1 MYQYLQLR
9 FKMDGAYCD
18 VHIPARVFSTTAVS
32 NSTLQVLICTRTH
45 VARVR
50 LHVAVAFRRN
60 ALPVTSPQLASKRGF
75 AALVPCS
82 SYPIHPE
89 MVTESRRQN
98 RQQIS
103 TGGDLIPDA
112 RPGKTLASRNSQLAT
127 ATSLPS
133 RHAAQNGAHARAGGG
148 SVRRHATPV
157 RSPIPM
163 LLCLP
168 PCESL

>member
-127 ATSLPS
+127 RNGYKSPLAPRRAERRPRPRGRRIRPTP
-133 RHAAQNGAHARAGGG
+133 RHASPVPDPNAALP
-148 SVRRHATPV
+148 AT
-157 RSPIPM
+157 
-163 LLCLP
+163 L
-168 PCESL
+168 